1 MSSQIAGLA
10 SQMQSQM
17 NFNFQNIQQ
26 QMFQPMMAQMQGV
39 QESLHSDIAALDSRF
54 EDLPSSEQV
63 EQLEQR
69 QEQLEQCFDTFS
81 TAFTGFSDHF
91 YSVFPAPMP
100 PLEFYPHQP
109 FYPPP
114 PPPPPMD

>member
-1 MSSQIAGLA
+1 
-10 SQMQSQM
+10 
-17 NFNFQNIQQ
+17 
-26 QMFQPMMAQMQGV
+26 MAQMQGF
-39 QESLHSDIAALDSRF
+39 QESLHSDIAALNSRF
-54 EDLPSSEQV
+54 EDLPSSEQF

-69 QEQLEQCFDTFS
+69 QEQLEQRFDTFS

-91 YSVFPAPMP
+91 YSVFPAPVP

-114 PPPPPMD
+114 PPPPAV

>member
-1 MSSQIAGLA
+1 MQESLSSQIARLT

-17 NFNFQNIQQ
+17 NLNFQNMQQ

-39 QESLHSDIAALDSRF
+39 QESLHSDIAALDARF
-54 EDLPSSEQV
+54 EDLPSSEQF
-63 EQLEQR
+63 EQLEHR
-69 QEQLEQCFDTFS
+69 QQHLEQSFDTFS
-81 TAFTGFSDHF
+81 TTF
-91 YSVFPAPMP
+91 YSVFLAPVP
-100 PLEFYPHQP
+100 PPDFYPHQP

>member
-1 MSSQIAGLA
+1 MHL
-10 SQMQSQM
+10 
-17 NFNFQNIQQ
+17 NFQNMQQ
-26 QMFQPMMAQMQGV
+26 QMFQPMM
-39 QESLHSDIAALDSRF
+39 AALDSRF
-54 EDLPSSEQV
+54 EDLPSSEQF

-69 QEQLEQCFDTFS
+69 QEQLEQRFDAFS

-91 YSVFPAPMP
+91 YSVFPAPVP
-100 PLEFYPHQP
+100 PPKFYLHQP